1 MARDRRWIKLPSNR
15 LTAAQAAIQEA
26 PLSRSHLF
34 VASVAAAVAALTTAG
49 CLETTVS
56 GCQSTVGPH
65 SYNFGDTANDSLTS
79 QTCVQL
85 YTVSVNAQ
93 ENVRL
98 TLTSP
103 GVQTFVQLVDPVGK
117 VQVNSALTAPVDTTT
132 TVRMMLGVGN
142 YTILILPLNSGQKAA
157 YRLTSV
163 TDTSAVAGCTG
174 VWVTPGIT
182 TTQTITRQACTQGP
196 GGGNYLY
203 HMYMVFLQQGE
214 GINFT
219 EYSTNM
225 APQLLVVGPDGQL
238 PSSPDSLGT
247 TAVLSTSITNQG
259 AYHLWVGSSTA
270 AQTGSY
276 TLNLQ

>member
-1 MARDRRWIKLPSNR
+1 MARGRRWIKLPSKS
-15 LTAAQAAIQEA
+15 LTAGQAGTQEGL
-26 PLSRSHLF
+26 LSRTRLF

-65 SYNFGDTANDSLTS
+65 AYNFGDTANDSLTS

-85 YTVSVNAQ
+85 YQVSVNAQ
-93 ENVRL
+93 ANVRL
-98 TLTSP
+98 TLSSP
-103 GVQTFVQLVDPVGK
+103 GIQTFVQLVDPNGK
-117 VQVNSALTAPVDTTT
+117 VRVNSALTSPVDTAT

-142 YTILILPLNSGQKAA
+142 YTILVLPLNSGQTGA
-157 YRLTSV
+157 YHLTSV
-163 TDTSAVAGCTG
+163 TDTSAVAGCTA

-182 TTQTITRQACTQGP
+182 TSQTITRQACTQGP
-196 GGGNYLY
+196 GGGNFLY

-225 APQLLVVGPDGQL
+225 APQLLVVGPDGSL

-247 TAVLSTSITNQG
+247 TGVLSASITNQG